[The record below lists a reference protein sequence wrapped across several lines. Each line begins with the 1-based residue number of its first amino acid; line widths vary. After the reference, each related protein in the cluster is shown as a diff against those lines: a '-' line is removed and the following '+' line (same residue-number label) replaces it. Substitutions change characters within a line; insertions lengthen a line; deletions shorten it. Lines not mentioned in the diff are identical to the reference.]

1 MTKLTLDDLKNNKK
15 VRIYLEKADA
25 HLAGIGYTEHGLRHA
40 NIVGKRAQDILL
52 KLNYKDGDARLAA
65 IAGFLHDM
73 GNMVGR
79 VNHGQAGALLV
90 KSILEDIGMDIEDI
104 ALVMSAIANHE
115 EETGDPTNIVSASLI
130 IADKSDVHRS
140 RVRNPS
146 LISAALILDNKMDPM
161 AAPGGTTMGFYDIH
175 DRVNYAAT
183 ESELKVDPIEKSIV
197 LELSIDTRISGVM
210 DYFEIFLSRMIICRR
225 AAKFLGCDF
234 HLVINNVRLS

>member
-40 NIVGKRAQDILL
+40 NIVGKRAHDILL

-65 IAGFLHDM
+65 IAGFLHDI

-90 KSILEDIGMDIEDI
+90 RAILEDIGMDIEDI

-140 RVRNPS
+140 RVRNPN

-161 AAPGGTTMGFYDIH
+161 SAPGGTTMGFYDIH

-183 ESELKVDPIEKSIV
+183 ESELKVDPLEKSIV
-197 LELSIDTRISGVM
+197 LELTIDTKISDVM
-210 DYFEIFLSRMIICRR
+210 EYFEIFLSRMIICRK

-234 HLVINNVRLS
+234 HLVI

>member
-15 VRIYLEKADA
+15 IRIFLEKADA

-90 KSILEDIGMDIEDI
+90 KTILEDIGMDIEDI

-115 EETGDPTNIVSASLI
+115 EDTGDPTNIVSASLI

-161 AAPGGTTMGFYDIH
+161 SAPGGTTMGFYDIH

-183 ESELKVDPIEKSIV
+183 ESELKVDPVEKSII

-234 HLVINNVRLS
+234 HLIINNVRLS

>member
-15 VRIYLEKADA
+15 IRIYLEKADA

-65 IAGFLHDM
+65 IAGFLHDI

-90 KSILEDIGMDIEDI
+90 RAILEDIGMDIEDI
-104 ALVMSAIANHE
+104 VLVMGAIANHE
-115 EETGDPTNIVSASLI
+115 EDTGDPTNIVSASLI

-161 AAPGGTTMGFYDIH
+161 SAPGGTTMGFYDIH

-234 HLVINNVRLS
+234 HLIINNVRLS

>member
-65 IAGFLHDM
+65 IAGFLHDI

-90 KSILEDIGMDIEDI
+90 RAILEDIGMDIEDI
-104 ALVMSAIANHE
+104 VLVMGAIANHE
-115 EETGDPTNIVSASLI
+115 EDTGDPTNIVSASLI

-225 AAKFLGCDF
+225 AARFLGCDF
-234 HLVINNVRLS
+234 HLIINKVRLS

>member
-65 IAGFLHDM
+65 IAGFLHDI

-90 KSILEDIGMDIEDI
+90 RAILEDIGMDIEDI
-104 ALVMSAIANHE
+104 VLVMGAIANHE
-115 EETGDPTNIVSASLI
+115 EDTGDPTNIVSASLI

-234 HLVINNVRLS
+234 HLIINKVRLS

>member
-15 VRIYLEKADA
+15 IRIFLEKADA

-90 KSILEDIGMDIEDI
+90 KTILEDIGMDIEDI

-115 EETGDPTNIVSASLI
+115 EDTGDPTNIVSASLI

-161 AAPGGTTMGFYDIH
+161 SAPGGTTMGFYDIH

-183 ESELKVDPIEKSIV
+183 ESELKVDPVEKSII

-234 HLVINNVRLS
+234 HLIINKVRLS

>member
-15 VRIYLEKADA
+15 IRIYLEKADA

-65 IAGFLHDM
+65 IAGFLHDI

-90 KSILEDIGMDIEDI
+90 KSILEDIGMDIED
-104 ALVMSAIANHE
+104 AVLVMSAIANHE
-115 EETGDPTNIVSASLI
+115 EDTGDPTNIVSASLI

-161 AAPGGTTMGFYDIH
+161 SVPGGTTMGFYDIH

-183 ESELKVDPIEKSIV
+183 ESDLKIDPIEKSIV
-197 LELSIDTRISGVM
+197 LDLTIDTRISGVM

>member
-40 NIVGKRAQDILL
+40 NIVGKRSQDILL

-65 IAGFLHDM
+65 IAGFLHDI

-79 VNHGQAGALLV
+79 VNHGQAGALLIRA
-90 KSILEDIGMDIEDI
+90 ILEDIGMDIEDI
-104 ALVMSAIANHE
+104 ALVMGAIANHE
-115 EETGDPTNIVSASLI
+115 EDTGDPTNIVSASLI

-140 RVRNPS
+140 RVRNPN

-161 AAPGGTTMGFYDIH
+161 TAPGGTTMGFYDIH

-234 HLVINNVRLS
+234 HLIINNVRLS

>member
-65 IAGFLHDM
+65 IAGFLHDI

-90 KSILEDIGMDIEDI
+90 RAILEDIGMDIEDI
-104 ALVMSAIANHE
+104 VLVMSAIANHE
-115 EETGDPTNIVSASLI
+115 EDTGDPTNIVSASLI

-140 RVRNPS
+140 RVRNPN

-161 AAPGGTTMGFYDIH
+161 TAPGGTTMGFYDIH

-234 HLVINNVRLS
+234 HLIINNVRLS

>member
-65 IAGFLHDM
+65 IAGFLHDI

-90 KSILEDIGMDIEDI
+90 MAILEDIGMDIEDI
-104 ALVMSAIANHE
+104 ALVMGAIANHE
-115 EETGDPTNIVSASLI
+115 EDTGDPTNIVSASLI

-140 RVRNPS
+140 RVRNPN

-183 ESELKVDPIEKSIV
+183 ESELRVDPIEKSIV

-234 HLVINNVRLS
+234 HLIINNVRLS

>member
-65 IAGFLHDM
+65 IAGFLHDI

-90 KSILEDIGMDIEDI
+90 RAILEDIGMDIEDI
-104 ALVMSAIANHE
+104 VLVMGAIANHE
-115 EETGDPTNIVSASLI
+115 EDTGDPTNIVSASLI

-225 AAKFLGCDF
+225 AARFLGCDF
-234 HLVINNVRLS
+234 HLIINNVRLS

>member
-65 IAGFLHDM
+65 IAGFLHDI

-90 KSILEDIGMDIEDI
+90 RAILEDIGMDIEDI
-104 ALVMSAIANHE
+104 VLVMGAIANHE
-115 EETGDPTNIVSASLI
+115 EDTGDPTNIVSASLI

-161 AAPGGTTMGFYDIH
+161 SAPGGTTMGFYDIH

-225 AAKFLGCDF
+225 AARFLGCDF
-234 HLVINNVRLS
+234 HLIINNVRLS

>member
-65 IAGFLHDM
+65 IAGFLHDI

-90 KSILEDIGMDIEDI
+90 RAILEDIGMDIEDI
-104 ALVMSAIANHE
+104 VLVMGAIANHE
-115 EETGDPTNIVSASLI
+115 EDTGDPTNIVSASLI

-161 AAPGGTTMGFYDIH
+161 SAPGGTTMGFYDIH

-225 AAKFLGCDF
+225 AARFLGCDF
-234 HLVINNVRLS
+234 HLIINKVRLS

>member
-15 VRIYLEKADA
+15 IRIYLEKADA

-65 IAGFLHDM
+65 IAGFLHDI

-90 KSILEDIGMDIEDI
+90 RAILEDIGMDIEDI
-104 ALVMSAIANHE
+104 VLVMGAIANHE
-115 EETGDPTNIVSASLI
+115 EDTGDPTNIVSASLI

-161 AAPGGTTMGFYDIH
+161 SAPGGTTMGFYDIH

-234 HLVINNVRLS
+234 HLIINKVRLS

>member
-15 VRIYLEKADA
+15 VRIYLEKADT

-40 NIVGKRAQDILL
+40 NIVGKRSQDILL

-65 IAGFLHDM
+65 IAGFLHDI

-90 KSILEDIGMDIEDI
+90 RAILEDIGMDIEDI
-104 ALVMSAIANHE
+104 ALVMGAIANHE
-115 EETGDPTNIVSASLI
+115 EDTGDPTNIVSASLI

-140 RVRNPS
+140 RVRNPN

-234 HLVINNVRLS
+234 HLIINNVRLS

>member
-40 NIVGKRAQDILL
+40 NIVGKRAHDILL
-52 KLNYKDGDARLAA
+52 KLNYKDEDARLAA
-65 IAGFLHDM
+65 IAGFLHDI

-90 KSILEDIGMDIEDI
+90 RAILEDIGMDIEDI

-115 EETGDPTNIVSASLI
+115 EDTGDPTNIVSASLI

-140 RVRNPS
+140 RVRNPN

-161 AAPGGTTMGFYDIH
+161 TAPGGTTMGFYDIH

-234 HLVINNVRLS
+234 HLIINNVRLS

>member
-15 VRIYLEKADA
+15 IRIYLEKADA

-65 IAGFLHDM
+65 IAGFLHDI

-90 KSILEDIGMDIEDI
+90 RAILEDIGMDIEDI
-104 ALVMSAIANHE
+104 VLVMGAIANHE
-115 EETGDPTNIVSASLI
+115 EDTGDPTNIVSASLI

-161 AAPGGTTMGFYDIH
+161 SAPGGTAMGFYDIH

-225 AAKFLGCDF
+225 AARFLGCDF
-234 HLVINNVRLS
+234 HLIINNVRLS

>member
-40 NIVGKRAQDILL
+40 NIVGKRSQDILL

-65 IAGFLHDM
+65 IAGFLHDI

-90 KSILEDIGMDIEDI
+90 RAILEDIGMDIEDI
-104 ALVMSAIANHE
+104 ALVMGAIANHE
-115 EETGDPTNIVSASLI
+115 EDTGDPTNIVSASLI

-140 RVRNPS
+140 RVRNPN

-161 AAPGGTTMGFYDIH
+161 TAPGGTTMGFYDIH

-234 HLVINNVRLS
+234 HLIINNVRLS

>member
-65 IAGFLHDM
+65 IAGFLHDI

-90 KSILEDIGMDIEDI
+90 MAILEDIGMDIEDI

-115 EETGDPTNIVSASLI
+115 EDTGDPTNIVSASLI

-140 RVRNPS
+140 RVRNPN

-183 ESELKVDPIEKSIV
+183 ESELRVDPIEKSIV

-234 HLVINNVRLS
+234 HLIINNVRLS

>member
-15 VRIYLEKADA
+15 VRIYLEKADT

-40 NIVGKRAQDILL
+40 NIVGKRSQDILL

-65 IAGFLHDM
+65 IAGFLHDI

-90 KSILEDIGMDIEDI
+90 RAILEDIGMDIEDI
-104 ALVMSAIANHE
+104 ALVMGAIANHE
-115 EETGDPTNIVSASLI
+115 EDTGDPTNIVSASLI

-140 RVRNPS
+140 RVRNPN

-161 AAPGGTTMGFYDIH
+161 TAPGGTTMGFYDIH

-234 HLVINNVRLS
+234 HLIINNVRLS

>member
-40 NIVGKRAQDILL
+40 NIVGKRSQDILL
-52 KLNYKDGDARLAA
+52 KLNYKEGDARLAA
-65 IAGFLHDM
+65 IAGFLHDI

-90 KSILEDIGMDIEDI
+90 RAILEDIGMDIEDI
-104 ALVMSAIANHE
+104 ALVMGAIANHE
-115 EETGDPTNIVSASLI
+115 EDTGDPTNIVSASLI

-140 RVRNPS
+140 RVRNPN

-161 AAPGGTTMGFYDIH
+161 TAPGGTTMGFYDIH

-197 LELSIDTRISGVM
+197 LELSIDTRLSGVM

-234 HLVINNVRLS
+234 HLIINNVRLS

>member
-65 IAGFLHDM
+65 IAGFLHDI

-90 KSILEDIGMDIEDI
+90 RAILEDIGMDIEDI
-104 ALVMSAIANHE
+104 VLVMGAIANHE
-115 EETGDPTNIVSASLI
+115 EDTGDPTNIVSASLI

-161 AAPGGTTMGFYDIH
+161 SAPGGTTMGFYDIH

-234 HLVINNVRLS
+234 HLIINKVRLS

>member
-15 VRIYLEKADA
+15 IRIYLEKADA

-65 IAGFLHDM
+65 IAGFLHDI

-90 KSILEDIGMDIEDI
+90 RAILEDIGMDIEDI
-104 ALVMSAIANHE
+104 VLVMGAIANHE
-115 EETGDPTNIVSASLI
+115 EDTGDPTNIVSASLI

-161 AAPGGTTMGFYDIH
+161 SAPGGTTMGFYDIH

-225 AAKFLGCDF
+225 AARFLGCDF
-234 HLVINNVRLS
+234 HLIINNVRLS

>member
-15 VRIYLEKADA
+15 IRIFLEKADA

-90 KSILEDIGMDIEDI
+90 KAILEDIGMDIEDI

-115 EETGDPTNIVSASLI
+115 EDTGDPTNIVSASLI

-161 AAPGGTTMGFYDIH
+161 SAPGGTTMGFYDIH

-183 ESELKVDPIEKSIV
+183 ESELKVDSVEKSII

-234 HLVINNVRLS
+234 HLIINKVRLS

>member
-15 VRIYLEKADA
+15 VRVYLEKADA

-40 NIVGKRAQDILL
+40 NIIGTRSQNILL
-52 KLNYKDGDARLAA
+52 RLNYKDGDARLAA
-65 IAGFLHDM
+65 IAGFLHDI
-73 GNMVGR
+73 GNVVGR
-79 VNHGQAGALLV
+79 INHGQAGA
-90 KSILEDIGMDIEDI
+90 ILAQPILTEIGMDIEDI
-104 ALVMSAIANHE
+104 VLVMSAIANHE
-115 EETGDPTNIVSASLI
+115 EEAGDPTNIISASLI

-146 LISAALILDNKMDPM
+146 LISAALILDNKMDPLS
-161 AAPGGTTMGFYDIH
+161 APCGSAIGFYDIH

-183 ESELKVDPIEKSIV
+183 ESELKVDPLEKSII
-197 LELSIDTRISGVM
+197 LELTIDTKISDVM
-210 DYFEIFLSRMIICRR
+210 EYFEIFLSRMIICRK